1 MVQRTPKSKTQVRQE
16 QIAQAALMLIARRG
30 LNQLN
35 LDALAGA
42 VGVVPSAIY
51 RHYPGKDGVLD
62 SVLELISKQLLANV
76 QAVREATKAPLERLR
91 LLLLRHVRLVR
102 HHAGIPRVLFSEQIF
117 AGRPARRR
125 RAHQILQEYLQEIA
139 RIITEGQQAGCLRA
153 DIPVETVALMFLGLV
168 QPAVIRWLMSNGS
181 FDVAR
186 HVEKAWGLFST
197 MLRQDGLR
205 SAKPEQPVSKG
216 ARPRV
221 RHRPSCQMHNLVTKR
236 SHTRSNYE

>member
-1 MVQRTPKSKTQVRQE
+1 MVQRTPKIKTQVRQE

-35 LDALAGA
+35 LDALAEA

-76 QAVREATKAPLERLR
+76 QAVREATKNSLERLR
-91 LLLLRHVRLVR
+91 LLLFRHVQLVR

-117 AGRPARRR
+117 AGRPTRRR
-125 RAHQILQEYLQEIA
+125 RAHQILQDYLHEIA
-139 RIITEGQQAGCLRA
+139 RIISEGQQAGCLRT
-153 DIPVETVALMFLGLV
+153 DLPVETMALMFLGLV
-168 QPAVIRWLMSNGS
+168 QPAVILWLMSNRS

-186 HVEKAWGLFST
+186 HVEQAWGLFSE

-205 SAKPEQPVSKG
+205 PAAGCRFREEKSFA
-216 ARPRV
+216 RV
-221 RHRPSCQMHNLVTKR
+221 RRTPMKR
-236 SHTRSNYE
+236 QHQQEIKR